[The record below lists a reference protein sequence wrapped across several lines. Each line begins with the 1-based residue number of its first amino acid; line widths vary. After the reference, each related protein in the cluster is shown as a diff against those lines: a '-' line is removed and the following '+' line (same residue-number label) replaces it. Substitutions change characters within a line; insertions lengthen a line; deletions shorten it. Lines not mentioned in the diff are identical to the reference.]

1 MLGFSWV
8 LAILALV
15 VMGGMGAY
23 ALINPRW
30 AARFVRLKDDPE
42 RPGGFAEFR
51 ATYGGLF
58 FGTHAAALL
67 LVALYLR
74 GGSDVI
80 GLSAGGAV
88 FALGAGYAGSAFGR
102 AVSML
107 RDKTRTKFNIGSTFF
122 ELGAALCLWA
132 PWIAGMAN
140 GMR

>member
-1 MLGFSWV
+1 MLGVSWF

-15 VMGGMGAY
+15 VMGAMGAY
-23 ALINPRW
+23 ALVNPRW
-30 AARFVRLKDDPE
+30 AARFMRLREDPE

-58 FGTHAAALL
+58 FGTHAAALAL
-67 LVALYLR
+67 IALYLR

-88 FALGAGYAGSAFGR
+88 FVLGAGYAGSALGR
-102 AVSML
+102 AISML
-107 RDKTRTKFNIGSTFF
+107 RDGARTGFNIGSTFF

-132 PWIAGMAN
+132 PWIAGLWG

>member
-1 MLGFSWV
+1 MLGLSWL
-8 LAILALV
+8 LAILALAA
-15 VMGGMGAY
+15 MGGMGAY

-30 AARFVRLKDDPE
+30 AARFMRLRDDPE

-67 LVALYLR
+67 LILFYLR
-74 GGSDVI
+74 SGSDVI

-88 FALGAGYAGSAFGR
+88 FVLGAGYGASAFGR
-102 AVSML
+102 AISML
-107 RDKTRTKFNIGSTFF
+107 RDGTRTKFNMGSTFF
-122 ELGAALCLWA
+122 ELAVAFCLWA
-132 PWIAGMAN
+132 PWIAGLSN